1 MFLPSPFCQHLA
13 LCRPPGQALVEVEGR
28 PHHGVEV
35 LVLHGAVVARL
46 AVGPDA
52 VLGGGGVATV
62 GRGRCQ

>member
-1 MFLPSPFCQHLA
+1 MFLSSPLGKHLA
-13 LCRPPGQALVEVEGR
+13 LCRPPGQALVQVEGR

-35 LVLHGAVVARL
+35 LVLHGAVVTRL

-52 VLGGGGVATV
+52 VLGGGGVAAG